1 MSKSM
6 KNVAYTKEYLEQ
18 YNDYYYKT
26 LSPGCS
32 IEEEREELGN
42 GIYILSKRYSY
53 IQQNPEN
60 PQILC
65 RYQGSENVI
74 FRNDIE
80 IHSYRTI
87 HDFNRCTLFAHQNGH
102 EYLFYKRDLY
112 GYSVFDLKTGQDFS
126 YYPAASLPFAET
138 ETFIWCEVFYNPV
151 NNIIAVSGCYWACPY
166 GIILADFT
174 DPQNSE
180 YIEKYGY
187 IEEIY
192 HSDDYEY
199 EYEFFDWDG
208 TDLILRDYENHER
221 KRIIKNEEY
230 TTWFNK

>member
-1 MSKSM
+1 MSKNM
-6 KNVAYTKEYLEQ
+6 KNVAYTKEYFEQ
-18 YNDYYYKT
+18 YNDYYNKT

-32 IEEEREELGN
+32 VTKERKELGN
-42 GIYILSKRYSY
+42 GISVLLKLNSY
-53 IQQNPEN
+53 TEQSSEN
-60 PQILC
+60 SQVLC
-65 RYQGSENVI
+65 GYQGSESIILRGNK
-74 FRNDIE
+74 E

-87 HDFNRCTLFAHQNGH
+87 HGFNHCALFTHQNGR

-112 GYSVFDLKTGQDFS
+112 GYSVFDLKTNRDFN

-180 YIEKYGY
+180 YIEKHGY

-192 HSDDYEY
+192 HSGDCGC
-199 EYEFFDWDG
+199 EYEFFAWDG
-208 TDLILRDYENHER
+208 TDLILRDCDNHER
-221 KRIIKNEEY
+221 KRIIKSDEY
-230 TTWFNK
+230 TAWFK